1 MDRCDLVLRG
11 RGEGGR
17 MMDVLQ
23 FIFQDFWHFI
33 GTVILLLAVCPW
45 NNVRIKFGEKEK
57 KNG

>member
-1 MDRCDLVLRG
+1 
-11 RGEGGR
+11 